1 MSAMLTGMMAKVL
14 DNAAA
19 MSEGLAGVS
28 SQVGEAGTAF
38 WETDAAVATSYAGRE
53 LPGGH

>member
-1 MSAMLTGMMAKVL
+1 MLTSMMAKVL

-19 MSEGLAGVS
+19 MSEGLAGAS
-28 SQVGEAGTAF
+28 SQVGEAGAAF